1 VTTKAYRA
9 ILSRSATVGVL
20 AGALTVFLTV
30 LLNQG
35 CAGIKQQQT
44 DTSAGGASATGGGAT
59 SGLGGSTGAGGMVIM
74 PAGCN
79 GPCTDFEPTA
89 NNPNPIFG
97 PNVPTDVT
105 GMFGSPSGNGPCVTE
120 PEDGALFPN
129 NWLSPRVHVPGYSS
143 SGYLKITFH
152 ADMEST
158 DLVAYAMGD
167 SWALPK
173 NVWQGLA
180 QHIVNQQVTVTVQTP
195 GGGATTVHFQI
206 APVGAG
212 GSMVFWSMD
221 PSQVGKMGV
230 ESMPQSAIVDDSKL
244 LGFSVGD
251 DSTVETLNIEQV
263 QQQTSTQGGM
273 TQGSHCIGCHVG
285 TPDGNY
291 VAYIDSW
298 PWSAVFA
305 GISPSN
311 TGLPLTNNDY
321 SGAVCTSWNTCTGN
335 RTFMQYPW
343 GGGLAFSPAHWP
355 ADGMMGERI
364 AIMASQL
371 AAADTV
377 APWNQDDKLPGN
389 LVWIDTQSTAITMN
403 NGQPWPTQGTAYGYM
418 QHTGDLGGVAFP
430 TWSNDGNT
438 IVYASSAGGTGDQD
452 GRLNQG
458 TTDLYQ
464 VPYNDKAGGQATPV
478 PGASLPSVEE
488 YYPAFSPDSSLIAF
502 TGVPMGQVMY
512 ANPMAQLYVVPFG
525 PSSAAPLRLAA
536 NDPPSCTKMT
546 SPGINNHWPK
556 WAPDVETDANGNT
569 YYWIIFSSNRYG
581 TPPVTTSFSGTPTT
595 VEVSQLYITA
605 VVRTEL
611 MTITY
616 PAIYLYNQPVN
627 RLNTTPAWQ
636 DFHIPIVID

>member
-1 VTTKAYRA
+1 MTIKAYRA
-9 ILSRSATVGVL
+9 IVSAPAIVCLL
-20 AGALTVFLTV
+20 AMVTTL
-30 LLNQG
+30 G
-35 CAGIKQQQT
+35 CAGIKQKQT
-44 DTSAGGASATGGGAT
+44 GTSTGGSIGTGSGGT
-59 SGLGGSTGAGGMVIM
+59 SGLGASTGAGGTAIM

-79 GPCTDFEPTA
+79 GLCTDFEPTA
-89 NNPNPIFG
+89 TNPNPIFG

-105 GMFGSPSGNGPCVTE
+105 GMFGAPSGNGPCVTE

-129 NWLSPRVHVPGYSS
+129 NWLAPRVHVPGYSS
-143 SGYLKITFH
+143 TGYLKITFH

-173 NVWQGLA
+173 SVWQGLA
-180 QHIVNQQVTVTVQTP
+180 QHIVNAPVTVTVQTP

-212 GSMVFWSMD
+212 GSMVFWSADPNAVGKVSDTAD
-221 PSQVGKMGV
+221 PST
-230 ESMPQSAIVDDSKL
+230 IVDDSYL

-251 DSTVETLNIEQV
+251 DSTVQALNIQQV
-263 QQQTSTQGGM
+263 VQPTGTQGGM
-273 TQGSHCIGCHVG
+273 TQPSHCIGCHVG

-291 VAYIDSW
+291 VAFIDAW
-298 PWSAVFA
+298 PWSGVFA

-311 TGLPLTNNDY
+311 TGKSLVMNDY
-321 SGAVCTSWNTCTGN
+321 SGASCTSWNTCTGN
-335 RTFMQYPW
+335 RTFVQYPW
-343 GGGLAFSPAHWP
+343 GGGFAFSPAHWP
-355 ADGMMGERI
+355 ADGMAGERI

-371 AAADTV
+371 PASDTTS
-377 APWNQDDKLPGN
+377 PWNTDDKLPGN

-430 TWSNDGNT
+430 TWSNDGKT
-438 IVYASSAGGTGDQD
+438 IVYASTAGSTGDQD

-458 TTDLYQ
+458 MTDLYQ
-464 VPYNDKAGGQATPV
+464 VPYNDKAGGPATPV
-478 PGASLPSVEE
+478 PGASSPSVEE
-488 YYPAFSPDSSLIAF
+488 YYPAFSPDASLIAF
-502 TGVPMGQVMY
+502 TAVPSGQVMY
-512 ANPMAQLYVVPFG
+512 ANPMAELYVVPFG
-525 PSSAAPLRLAA
+525 PPSATPLRLAA
-536 NDPPSCTKMT
+536 NDPPSCTKMG

-556 WAPDVETDANGNT
+556 WAPDVESDANGNT

-581 TPPVTTSFSGTPTT
+581 TPPVTTSSGGTTTT
-595 VEVSQLYITA
+595 VQVSQLYITA
-605 VVRTEL
+605 VVRTEV
-611 MTITY
+611 MTLTY